1 MERNKYDREE
11 KILISLPERFLEDV
25 KVILE
30 DEYEQFINSYNE
42 KKTTGIR
49 LNTMKMTKDKFE
61 ELNLFKL
68 DQIPWT
74 NEGFYYDETECKPG
88 KNPLHEAR
96 AICNECSA

>member
-61 ELNLFKL
+61 ELNLF
-68 DQIPWT
+68 
-74 NEGFYYDETECKPG
+74 
-88 KNPLHEAR
+88 
-96 AICNECSA
+96 S

>member
-42 KKTTGIR
+42 KKTVQ
-49 LNTMKMTKDKFE
+49 
-61 ELNLFKL
+61 
-68 DQIPWT
+68 DQISFVQWIQ
-74 NEGFYYDETECKPG
+74 
-88 KNPLHEAR
+88 KN
-96 AICNECSA
+96 

>member
-61 ELNLFKL
+61 ELN
-68 DQIPWT
+68 
-74 NEGFYYDETECKPG
+74 
-88 KNPLHEAR
+88 
-96 AICNECSA
+96 

>member
-74 NEGFYYDETECKPG
+74 NEGFYYDETEC
-88 KNPLHEAR
+88 
-96 AICNECSA
+96 SA

>member
-42 KKTTGIR
+42 KKYFHLQQQLMVN
-49 LNTMKMTKDKFE
+49 LNKY
-61 ELNLFKL
+61 
-68 DQIPWT
+68 Q
-74 NEGFYYDETECKPG
+74 Y
-88 KNPLHEAR
+88 
-96 AICNECSA
+96 